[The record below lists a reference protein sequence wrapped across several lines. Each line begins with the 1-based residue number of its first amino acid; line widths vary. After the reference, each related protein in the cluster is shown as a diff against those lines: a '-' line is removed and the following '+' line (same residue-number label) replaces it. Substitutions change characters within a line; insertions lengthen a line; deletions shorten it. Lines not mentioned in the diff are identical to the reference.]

1 MLSSDQLQRLSA
13 ALADRYRIERRL
25 GSGGMATVY
34 LAQDLKHHR
43 NVAIKVLRPELAAIL
58 GAERF
63 LREIEIAAHL
73 THAHILPLYD
83 SGEAG
88 GFLYFVMP
96 YVEGESLRAKLA
108 REGQLPIPDAV
119 RILRDIVDALASAHK
134 HGVVHRD
141 IKPDNVLLAENNAYV
156 TDFGVAKAVSVAT
169 GRPEVSSSGV
179 ALGTPTYMAPEQ
191 GGADRPVDHR
201 ADIYSVG
208 VVAYELLTGRPPF
221 DGPTPQKILG
231 AHMTQV
237 PRPVTA
243 HRETVPLA
251 LAEFVMKCLEKQPAD
266 RWQSAEEMVH
276 QLEAIVT
283 PTGGVAPHVYVARR
297 RWWPVGV
304 AVGLLVTT
312 GLASAVLL
320 RRERLPVVASA
331 SRIAVM
337 PFAPTM
343 PDTALA
349 RVGRDLVV
357 TVSANLDG
365 VGDIRAVD
373 PAAILLQTQAGDVP
387 LPLERARELA
397 ARYGAASLV
406 HGNLVRVGNRV
417 RLEATL
423 VETDAL
429 TLVARVA
436 VTAAPEDI
444 ASLTDSLTWGLLR
457 QVWRRGKAPSP
468 LLGRGMT
475 PSIPA
480 LRAFLEGEGA
490 MVESRY
496 PAAADA
502 FRRAFEA
509 DSVFWLAYWRYAR
522 ARRWI
527 YLPVEDHV
535 QEALRAHAS
544 DLPVRERLLVE
555 GLEASPRTVQ
565 IATLQELTVQFPDY
579 WSGWMEYGDRLFH
592 VGTTVGHELEEAIE
606 AFERTVELNPGFTA
620 AWEHLASAALWVS
633 DTVTS
638 ARAIAALERLDARD
652 LFIEG
657 WGYDRL
663 LLLRVW
669 HELLRTGGRPTAP
682 LLDSLVEE
690 FATRRI
696 LIDEAQRFMSLAL
709 MFVGFPEQQVAF
721 SRRVINR
728 TNMRDVAANHR
739 RGLAFVW
746 AARGAWDSA
755 LTTIE
760 EYRHRE
766 RNGLADLEAYRLAV
780 VGTWLGA
787 VPQGEASPLRPAVSP
802 EQSPAY
808 RAELAWLDGLRG
820 VSMRNPALVRTAR
833 ERIRSVGGNTTALL
847 DRSLAAFELELTG
860 RRRDAAESLAAL
872 EWAAAD
878 SAQWSA
884 DHPFL
889 PTVNRLA
896 LSQWLAVEGDTTQA
910 VRILAWHRSGPNP
923 IWTAN
928 LVGSPLAHLQRARLL
943 GAGGNAVVARQ
954 AYGEFLRRYDMPV
967 AAHRHLV
974 EEAEAALARLS
985 GLSETVPLERQW
997 GKR

>member
-1 MLSSDQLQRLSA
+1 MPQSDHLERLTG
-13 ALADRYRIERRL
+13 ALGDHYRIERQL
-25 GSGGMATVY
+25 ASGGMATVY

-43 NVAIKVLRPELAAIL
+43 NVAIKVLRPELAAVI
-58 GAERF
+58 GSDRF

-73 THAHILPLYD
+73 THAHILPVYD
-83 SGEAG
+83 SGEADAL
-88 GFLYFVMP
+88 LYYVMP
-96 YVEGESLRAKLA
+96 YVEGESLRAKLV
-108 REGQLPIPDAV
+108 RERKLPIPEAV
-119 RILRDIVDALASAHK
+119 RILRDVVDALASAHR

-141 IKPDNVLLAENNAYV
+141 IKPDNVLLAENHAYV
-156 TDFGVAKAVSVAT
+156 TDFGVAKAVSEAA
-169 GRPEVSSSGV
+169 GRQEVSTSGV

-191 GGADRPVDHR
+191 GAADRPVDHR
-201 ADIYSVG
+201 ADIYAVG
-208 VVAYELLTGRPPF
+208 VVAYELLTGQPPF
-221 DGPTPQKILG
+221 TGTTPQEILA
-231 AHMTQV
+231 AHMTEV

-243 HRETVPLA
+243 HRETVPPP

-283 PTGGVAPHVYVARR
+283 PTGGVAPPTLVVR
-297 RWWPVGV
+297 RWSWPIGV
-304 AVGLLVTT
+304 AAGLLVAT

-331 SRIAVM
+331 SKIAVM
-337 PFAPTM
+337 PFAPTV

-365 VGDIRAVD
+365 VGDIRTVD
-373 PAAILLQTQAGDVP
+373 PSAILLQVRSGDAP

-406 HGNLVRVGNRV
+406 HGNLLRVGGRV

-429 TLVARVA
+429 SPVARVA

-457 QVWRRGKAPSP
+457 QVWRRGKVPSP

-480 LRAFLEGEGA
+480 LRAFLEGERA

-509 DSVFWLAYWRYAR
+509 DSTFWLAYWRYAR

-535 QEALRAHAS
+535 QRAVRAHAA
-544 DLPVRERLLVE
+544 DLPARERLLVE
-555 GLEASPRTVQ
+555 GLQASPHTVQ
-565 IATLQELTVQFPDY
+565 ITTFQALTTQFPDY
-579 WSGWMEYGDRLFH
+579 WPGWMEYGDRLFH
-592 VGTTVGHELEEAIE
+592 VGAPVGYEFEEAIA

-620 AWEHLASAALWVS
+620 AWEHLASAALWIG

-638 ARAIAALERLDARD
+638 ARAIAALERLDTRD
-652 LFIEG
+652 FFIEG

-663 LLLRVW
+663 LLLRVS
-669 HELLRTGGRPTAP
+669 HELLRTGGRAAAP
-682 LLDSLVEE
+682 LLDSLVQE
-690 FATRRI
+690 FASRRI

-709 MFVGFPEQQVAF
+709 MFVGFPEQQIAF
-721 SRRVINR
+721 SRRVMQR

-739 RGLAFVW
+739 RGLAYVW

-755 LTTIE
+755 LITID
-760 EYRHRE
+760 EYRRRE
-766 RNGLADLEAYRLAV
+766 RNESAEVESYRLAV

-787 VPQGEASPLRPAVSP
+787 VPQGEALRRRPGATPAKSAA
-802 EQSPAY
+802 SW
-808 RAELAWLDGLRG
+808 AELAWLDGMRA
-820 VSMRNPALVRTAR
+820 VAMRNRDSVRLAR
-833 ERIRSVGGNTTALL
+833 ERIRRSGGDRSAPL
-847 DRSLAAFELELTG
+847 DRSLAAFELELAG
-860 RRRDAAESLAAL
+860 RRRDAAHSLAAL

-878 SAQWSA
+878 SGQWSA

-889 PTVNRLA
+889 PMVNRLA
-896 LSQWLAVEGDTTQA
+896 VSRWLAAEGDTTQA
-910 VRILAWHRSGPNP
+910 LRMLWWHHSGPNP
-923 IWTAN
+923 IWSAN
-928 LVGSPLAHLQRARLL
+928 LVGAPLAHLEGARLL
-943 GAGGNAVVARQ
+943 DVSGNAARARR
-954 AYGEFLRRYDMPV
+954 AYSEFLRRYDMPV
-967 AAHRHLV
+967 AAHRPMIQEV
-974 EEAEAALARLS
+974 EAALARLS
-985 GLSETVPLERQW
+985 RVGETVERE
-997 GKR
+997 RE